1 MTLRQNNLC
10 RLFENHGLRT
20 SSARPIITARALA
33 DHSLLDEVKRVFAAL
48 GGRLEIPVLGPP
60 PSGPGKWDMV
70 VEGIPVEL
78 DEERHF
84 NRYRGHTLQS
94 PMYAE
99 IRSFELEKYT
109 QYCIDREPDC
119 LRAAGWKGNWTNLS
133 CERQFGPAPPERQ
146 LYEPGPPRWKQRAI
160 NDYLKDAY
168 GLINEGPVVR
178 FSIWETVHSSTGEF
192 VLGTLLKN
200 GYKGDWTSAVLRTF
214 DVRSGKTPARAD
226 GSA

>member
-1 MTLRQNNLC
+1 MTLRQDNLC
-10 RLFENHGLRT
+10 RLFESHGLRT
-20 SSARPIITARALA
+20 SSGRPIITAPALA
-33 DHSLLDEVKRVFAAL
+33 DHGLLGEVKRVFIAL
-48 GGRLEIPVLGPP
+48 GGSLEMPVLGPP

-70 VEGIPVEL
+70 VQDIPVEL

-84 NRYRGHTLQS
+84 NRYRRSTLKC
-94 PMYAE
+94 PMYAG
-99 IRSFELEKYT
+99 IRSFELENYRT
-109 QYCIDREPDC
+109 YCIDREPDC
-119 LRAAGWKGNWTNLS
+119 LRAAGWRGNWTNPS
-133 CERQFGPAPPERQ
+133 CERQFGPSPPERQ
-146 LYEPGPPRWKQRAI
+146 LEEPGPARWKQRAI

-168 GLINEGPVVR
+168 GVIHEGPVVR

-214 DVRSGKTPARAD
+214 EVRRGKTPARAD